1 MRRWSLRFKRSWIFW
16 ALIPLFVLFFSLVF
30 RTHAFSNESI
40 LINGAG
46 ASFPYPLYSK
56 WFKIYKKHHPDIK
69 INYQSIGSGGGVRQ
83 VLKGIV
89 DFGASDTPMKD
100 LELEK
105 STGFIL
111 HFPTILGAVAMTYNL
126 PKLKS
131 PLRLNSKLIVGIFSG
146 RIRKWNHPHLVKFN
160 PELKKILHHITP
172 IRRADGSGTT
182 AVFTDYLSKVSPYW
196 KKEYGQGKAIK
207 WPTGLGGKGNEG
219 VTGLVKQNIG
229 SIGYV
234 ELTYA
239 QTGNLKVAS
248 VQNSAGKYV
257 TPHLEAISLA
267 AQGVQIPD
275 DMRVS
280 ITNSTHPQSYP
291 ISSFTYL
298 LIPEAMPRKKGLA
311 FKEFLRWSL
320 SEGQRM
326 APTLHYAPLPESLI
340 GKLKIK
346 IEQLNFNINN

>member
-1 MRRWSLRFKRSWIFW
+1 MRFEKSWILWVF
-16 ALIPLFVLFFSLVF
+16 APLFVLFFSLVF
-30 RTHAFSNESI
+30 RTQAFSESV

-56 WFKIYKKHHPDIK
+56 WFKFYAKNNPDIK
-69 INYQSIGSGGGVRQ
+69 INYQSIGSGGGIRQ

-89 DFGASDTPMKD
+89 DFGASDAPMKD

-105 STGFIL
+105 STGSIL
-111 HFPTILGAVAMTYNL
+111 HFPTILGAVAVTYNL
-126 PKLKS
+126 PEFEGPLKLD
-131 PLRLNSKLIVGIFSG
+131 SKLIVDIFSG
-146 RIRKWNHPHLVKFN
+146 RIREWNHPHLVKLN
-160 PELKKILHHITP
+160 PGLKALTYPIMP

-182 AVFTDYLSKVSPYW
+182 AVFTDYLSKVSPHW
-196 KKEYGQGKAIK
+196 RKKYGQGKVIK

-219 VTGLVKQNIG
+219 VTGLVKQNVG
-229 SIGYV
+229 SMGYV
-234 ELTYA
+234 EVTYA
-239 QTGNLKVAS
+239 QTGGLKVAAIK
-248 VQNSAGKYV
+248 NIAGKYV
-257 TPHLEAISLA
+257 IPNLEAISLA
-267 AQGVQIPD
+267 AQGVLIPD

-298 LIPEAMPRKKGLA
+298 LIPEAMTRRKGIV

-320 SEGQRM
+320 TEGQKM

-340 GKLKIK
+340 VKLRVK
-346 IEQLNFNINN
+346 IERLSFNINN